1 MLHIYDISRLRVKRI
16 HCFLLGLQ
24 ESVDNCRDN
33 NAPSDRYTTSNE
45 WWNDAKGNWTDT
57 VRWYNFDIFKILI
70 SLKINEFFSLRDVR
84 STYLI
89 VVAWC
94 GQLVKLSVLISLTQ
108 LFVLYS
114 CNFVFLMEGDYPCL
128 AIFLVIRLSRF
139 YLVTLVISVRL
150 EWNILFPRFQTSP
163 RGWSVWQLLPP
174 LEIVWYYLVVFS
186 VLPRVQFRSEQ

>member
-1 MLHIYDISRLRVKRI
+1 MCCPLTFNRI
-16 HCFLLGLQ
+16 HCFLRGLQ
-24 ESVDNCRDN
+24 KSVDNCRDN
-33 NAPSDRYTTSNE
+33 NASSGRYTTSNE
-45 WWNDAKGNWTDT
+45 WENDAKGNGTDM
-57 VRWYNFDIFKILI
+57 VRWYNFDICKILI
-70 SLKINEFFSLRDVR
+70 SLRINEFFSFRDVG
-84 STYLI
+84 SVYLI

-108 LFVLYS
+108 LFVLYT
-114 CNFVFLMEGDYPCL
+114 CNFVFLMEGDYLCL
-128 AIFLVIRLSRF
+128 AIFPVIRLSRF

-163 RGWSVWQLLPP
+163 HSWSVWQLLPP

>member
-1 MLHIYDISRLRVKRI
+1 MCCPLTFNRI
-16 HCFLLGLQ
+16 HCFLLRLQ

-45 WWNDAKGNWTDT
+45 WWNDAKWNWTDT
-57 VRWYNFDIFKILI
+57 VRWYNLDIFKILI
-70 SLKINEFFSLRDVR
+70 SLKINEFFSLRDVG

-94 GQLVKLSVLISLTQ
+94 GQLVKLSLLISLTQ
-108 LFVLYS
+108 LFVLYC
-114 CNFVFLMEGDYPCL
+114 CNFVFLIEGDYPCL
-128 AIFLVIRLSRF
+128 DIFPVIRLPRF

-150 EWNILFPRFQTSP
+150 EWNILFPCFQTSP

-186 VLPRVQFRSEQ
+186 VLPRVKFRSIQ